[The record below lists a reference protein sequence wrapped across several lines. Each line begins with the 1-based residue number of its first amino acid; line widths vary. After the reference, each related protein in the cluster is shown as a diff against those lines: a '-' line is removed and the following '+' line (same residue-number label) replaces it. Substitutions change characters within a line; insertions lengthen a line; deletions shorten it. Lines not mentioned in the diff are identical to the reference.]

1 MTPANDAPTKTPDAI
16 PRDFITDSLSKEE
29 SADKTPTPIEDVPM
43 VAEVLPSSEVP
54 MSEEVASDSN
64 LVAIESKNITP
75 AEKEL
80 NPAPLESAFPR
91 DPDATVPGHPSA
103 IGLTSKAEKPLAGVN
118 SGGAVLTDSS
128 DPSGSE
134 L

>member
-1 MTPANDAPTKTPDAI
+1 MTPANYAPTKTPGGI
-16 PRDFITDSLSKEE
+16 PRDIITVSLSKEE

-54 MSEEVASDSN
+54 MSEEVASESN
-64 LVAIESKNITP
+64 LVTTESKNITP

-80 NPAPLESAFPR
+80 NPAPLEGAIPR
-91 DPDATVPGHPSA
+91 DPNATVPGHPSA
-103 IGLTSKAEKPLAGVN
+103 IALTTKAEKPLASVN
-118 SGGAVLTDSS
+118 SVGAVLS
-128 DPSGSE
+128 DGSNPSGSE

>member
-1 MTPANDAPTKTPDAI
+1 MTPANDAPTETPGAI
-16 PRDFITDSLSKEE
+16 PRDTIMDSLSKEQ

-54 MSEEVASDSN
+54 MSEEVVSDPN
-64 LVAIESKNITP
+64 IVTLESKNITP
-75 AEKEL
+75 AVKEL
-80 NPAPLESAFPR
+80 NPAPLEGAIPR
-91 DPDATVPGHPSA
+91 EPNATVPGQPSA
-103 IGLTSKAEKPLAGVN
+103 IALTTKAEKPLASVN
-118 SGGAVLTDSS
+118 SESAVLTDSS